1 MPQGFHLCALGL
13 TLRVRVRVSVSVRVR
28 VKVRVRVRMRVGTVR
43 PHATPRDAR
52 REVGEAVEPHLQ
64 VLARLASEEELLAA
78 DGRVD
83 WFEVGVGV

>member
-1 MPQGFHLCALGL
+1 M
-13 TLRVRVRVSVSVRVR
+13 VRAQRS
-28 VKVRVRVRMRVGTVR
+28 G
-43 PHATPRDAR
+43 

-83 WFEVGVGV
+83 WFEVGVGVGTGTYG